1 MENLTIKQLRYFQ
14 SVAQHGHFGRAAEAC
29 SVSQP
34 AISVQIRELEQTLG
48 QKLFERHARYIHLTA
63 FGEEFSRRTREIL
76 RSIDD
81 LSELARASHGG
92 LVGKLRL
99 GIIPTLGPY
108 LLPRVV
114 SDLSRGFPGIDLRIR
129 ETQTENLIADLHNR
143 QLDAALVALP
153 ISEPDFTEIPLFKEP
168 FVLLRPLADA
178 AKPVP
183 DWKSLSKMR
192 LLLLEEG
199 HCFRDQAL
207 AFCGVPSSQ
216 PRESMEGSS
225 LSTLVQMVASGLG
238 VTLIPEMAVPLETR
252 SADVSVARLAA
263 PEPNRTIGMV
273 WRRASPLSPH
283 MNRVAEMTMQ
293 SFEATRKDP

>member
-48 QKLFERHARYIHLTA
+48 QKLFERHARHIQLTT
-63 FGEEFSRRTREIL
+63 FGDEFLRRTRGIL

-81 LSELARASHGG
+81 LSELARASHTG

-108 LLPRVV
+108 LLPRIV
-114 SDLSRGFPGIDLRIR
+114 SDLSRGFPGIDLRVR
-129 ETQTENLIADLHNR
+129 ETQTENLILDLHDG

-153 ISEPDFTEIPLFKEP
+153 ISEPEFTEVPLFKEP

-178 AKPVP
+178 EKPVP
-183 DWKSLSKMR
+183 NGKSLRKMR

-207 AFCGVPSSQ
+207 AFCGMPSSM

-273 WRRASPLSPH
+273 WRRASPLSTH
-283 MNRVAEMTMQ
+283 LSRVAEMAMQ
-293 SFEATRKDP
+293 SFEAPRHET